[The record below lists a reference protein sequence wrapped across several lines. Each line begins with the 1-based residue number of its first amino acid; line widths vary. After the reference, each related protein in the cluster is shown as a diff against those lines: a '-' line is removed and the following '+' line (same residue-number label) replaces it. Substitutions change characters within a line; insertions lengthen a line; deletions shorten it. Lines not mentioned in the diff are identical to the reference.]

1 MSEKEFKIWHAR
13 IKDAVSRYGSVVE
26 RMAIIAGC
34 FEAMQAETRLTAGQV
49 SEILKLRIKRSAH
62 KRGGNLRALSKLTN
76 YIVNRKEGFVKR

>member
-1 MSEKEFKIWHAR
+1 MDEKEFKTWYAR

-49 SEILKLRIKRSAH
+49 SEILKLRIKKVPINEAATSGH
-62 KRGGNLRALSKLTN
+62 SDITSIL
-76 YIVNRKEGFVKR
+76 F

>member
-34 FEAMQAETRLTAGQV
+34 IEAMPAETRLTAGQV
-49 SEILKLRIKRSAH
+49 SEILKLRIKMSAH
-62 KRGGNLRALSKLTN
+62 K
-76 YIVNRKEGFVKR
+76 